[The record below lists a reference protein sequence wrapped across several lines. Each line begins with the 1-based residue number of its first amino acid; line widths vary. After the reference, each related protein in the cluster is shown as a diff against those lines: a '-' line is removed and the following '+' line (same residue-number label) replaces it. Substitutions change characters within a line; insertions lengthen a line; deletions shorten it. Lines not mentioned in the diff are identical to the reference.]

1 MTTMEALF
9 PRAAN
14 NDYRGGTIA
23 LVAYCLFML
32 PTAFSAL
39 VHFLKDDTGIH
50 SIATLIH
57 FEGNPDPDNFV
68 MAIHS
73 MMGGYQTLL
82 LIVFLVVL
90 WRYRNLIP
98 LMLGLLVLQG
108 VFQFVT
114 STLHPIGPEYFRETP
129 PGIAGHLPMFM
140 LHLGAF
146 FLCLFNSCR
155 ASPKDTPQAID
166 GP

>member
-1 MTTMEALF
+1 MTAMEVLF
-9 PRAAN
+9 PRTAN
-14 NDYRGGTIA
+14 KDYRGGTIA

-39 VHFLKDDTGIH
+39 VHFLKDDNGIY
-50 SIATLIH
+50 SIATLIP

-73 MMGGYQTLL
+73 MMGGHQTLL

-98 LMLGLLVLQG
+98 LMLGLLVLQD
-108 VFQFVT
+108 VFQLVT
-114 STLHPIGPEYFRETP
+114 STLHPIGPEYFQNTP
-129 PGIAGHLPMFM
+129 PGKAGHLPRFV

-155 ASPKDTPQAID
+155 ASTRETPKSTE
-166 GP
+166 GS

>member
-1 MTTMEALF
+1 MEALF

-14 NDYRGGTIA
+14 NDYRGGTIV

-32 PTAFSAL
+32 PTAFGAL
-39 VHFLKDDTGIH
+39 VHFLKDDTGIY
-50 SIATLIH
+50 SIATLIP

-68 MAIHS
+68 MALHS
-73 MMGGYQTLL
+73 MMGGHQTLM

-129 PGIAGHLPMFM
+129 PGKAGHLPMFM

-146 FLCLFNSCR
+146 CLCLLNSYR
-155 ASPKDTPQAID
+155 ASPRETPQSIE